1 MAVLNALDD
10 VPPRYEVE
18 DAVLAMANLQSLG
31 PDDLPSEL
39 LKILGD
45 EGNSDTLVKV
55 YDIVVVVRR
64 GGGVSPQWKSATI
77 KVMYKKKARME
88 CRKYRGISLLAHAQ
102 KVLPSVIAGGL
113 SVYCER
119 EGILPEEQCGF

>member
-18 DAVLAMANLQSLG
+18 YAVLAMANLQSLG

-45 EGNSDTLVKV
+45 EGNSDTLVNV
-55 YDIVVVVRR
+55 YDIFVVVRR
-64 GGGVSPQWKSATI
+64 GGGVSPQWESATI
-77 KVMYKKKARME
+77 KVLYKKKARTE
-88 CRKYRGISLLAHAQ
+88 CRKYRGLSLVTHAG
-102 KVLPSVIAGGL
+102 KVLPIVITGGL